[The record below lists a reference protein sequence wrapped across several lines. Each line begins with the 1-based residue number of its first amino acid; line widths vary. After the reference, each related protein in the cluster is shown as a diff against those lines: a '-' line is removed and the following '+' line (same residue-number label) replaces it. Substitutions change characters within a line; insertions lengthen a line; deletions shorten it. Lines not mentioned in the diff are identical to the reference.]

1 VTPVVAEELQ
11 ELLLAWEEA
20 LATQEEK
27 VRILVKALTKVRVDL
42 NAERAKAEATR
53 KSTTT
58 RSRLTLLAPS
68 TPSIRC

>member
-42 NAERAKAEATR
+42 NAERAKAEATQ

-58 RSRLTLLAPS
+58 RSRLTLPAPS